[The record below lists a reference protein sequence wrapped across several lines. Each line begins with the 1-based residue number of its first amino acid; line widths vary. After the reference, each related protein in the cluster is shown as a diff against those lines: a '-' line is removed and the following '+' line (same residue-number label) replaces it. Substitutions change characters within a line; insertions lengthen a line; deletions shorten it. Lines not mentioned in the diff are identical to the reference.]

1 MKSYLK
7 IENGRGYIA
16 KIETHSFVDGEG
28 VRCSVY
34 VSGCP
39 FQCLNC
45 YNEAAQNFRYGEPF
59 TDDILEEIITY
70 CEPNFISGISTLG
83 GEPFCNLDVTLKLV
97 QTFRQHFGQQKS
109 IWVWTGFQYEYL
121 AQNKGKRHQL
131 LEYVDVLV
139 DGMFITQLYRPN
151 LPYKGSL
158 NQRVIDVPLSL
169 KNHHVV
175 EYIYSGPSTFE
186 YV

>member
-1 MKSYLK
+1 M
-7 IENGRGYIA
+7 
-16 KIETHSFVDGEG
+16 
-28 VRCSVY
+28 
-34 VSGCP
+34 
-39 FQCLNC
+39 
-45 YNEAAQNFRYGEPF
+45 
-59 TDDILEEIITY
+59 
-70 CEPNFISGISTLG
+70 
-83 GEPFCNLDVTLKLV
+83 KLV

-158 NQRVIDVPLSL
+158 NQRVIDVPLSF
-169 KNHHVV
+169 K
-175 EYIYSGPSTFE
+175 EPSCS
-186 YV
+186 